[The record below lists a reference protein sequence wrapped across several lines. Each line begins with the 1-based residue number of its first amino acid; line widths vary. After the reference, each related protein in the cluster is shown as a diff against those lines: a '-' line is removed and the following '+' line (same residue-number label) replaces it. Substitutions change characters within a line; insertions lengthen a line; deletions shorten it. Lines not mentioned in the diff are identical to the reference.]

1 MKVFFAARRMKRS
14 SRFSLAI
21 ILVLTLVTVLFSPL
35 LVVQAQAG
43 TLTSSKVTI
52 TDSRAG
58 ITGVSDTFAFTTA
71 VTGTIATVEFL
82 YCTTASG
89 TCTTPTGLVTTAG
102 VQSTVTGLSAST
114 SAFGTNGTITLT
126 VTTPASITSGTAI
139 SVLYTTITNPTVA
152 DTTYFVRITTKTST
166 PTTIDGP
173 TTVAFAILTTT
184 SIAVTAS
191 VDPTFTFTVA
201 AVTSGTVNGATIGVT
216 GTTAASIPF
225 AALVDNTA
233 KIAAHDLTVTT
244 NATVGYQ
251 VTVKALADPPLAD
264 AANNIDKWTG
274 TNAAPTTWSAPAG
287 TANSV
292 NTGLFGYT
300 TNDATLDGTADRFT
314 SVGGNKWAGVNSTAE
329 IAAYSTTGVLAQVT
343 RVGWEAEIN
352 EFQAPGSYTGTVIL
366 VATPTY

>member
-1 MKVFFAARRMKRS
+1 MRVFLPKRFFKS
-14 SRFSLAI
+14 TLAI
-21 ILVLTLVTVLFSPL
+21 FLIVALLNFLFSPFF
-35 LVVQAQAG
+35 VAKVQAG
-43 TLTSSKVTI
+43 SLTSSKVTI

-58 ITGVSDTFAFTTA
+58 ITGVSNTFAFTTA
-71 VTGTIATVEFL
+71 VTGTIGIVEFL

-139 SVLYTTITNPTVA
+139 SALYTTLTNPTGA
-152 DTTYFVRITTKTST
+152 DTTYFVRITTKTSA
-166 PTTIDGP
+166 PATIDGP
-173 TTVAFAILTTT
+173 TSVAFAILTST

-191 VDPTFTFTVA
+191 VDPTFTFTIAGV
-201 AVTSGTVNGATIGVT
+201 SSGGTVNGATTNIT
-216 GTTAASIPF
+216 ATAATIPF
-225 AALVDNTA
+225 ATLVDGTA

-244 NATVGYQ
+244 NALVGYQ

-264 AANNIDKWTG
+264 AANNFDKWTG
-274 TNAAPTTWSAPAG
+274 TNASPTVWPSPAG
-287 TANSV
+287 TAANV
-292 NTGLFGYT
+292 NTALFGYT
-300 TNDATLDGTADRFT
+300 TNDATLESGTVDRFT
-314 SVGGNKWAGVNSTAE
+314 SAGGLKWAGVNSSAE
-329 IAAYSTTGVLAQVT
+329 QAAYSATGVLAQVT

-352 EFQAPGSYTGTVIL
+352 EFQPPGSYTGTVIL

>member
-1 MKVFFAARRMKRS
+1 MKRR
-14 SRFSLAI
+14 SRSLLA
-21 ILVLTLVTVLFSPL
+21 LVLVFVLVTLLFSPL
-35 LVVQAQAG
+35 FLAKAQAG

-71 VTGTIATVEFL
+71 VTGIIGVVEFL

-89 TCTTPTGLVTTAG
+89 ACTTPAGLVTTSG
-102 VQSTVTGLSAST
+102 VQGTVTGLSAST
-114 SAFGTNGTITLT
+114 SVFTTNGTITLT
-126 VTTPASITSGTAI
+126 VTTPASIPSATAI
-139 SVLYTTITNPTVA
+139 TAQYTTLTNPTGA
-152 DTTYFVRITTKTST
+152 DTTYFVRITTKTAALA
-166 PTTIDGP
+166 TIDGP
-173 TTVAFAILTTT
+173 TTVAFAVLTST

-191 VDPTFTFTVA
+191 VDPTLTFTVA
-201 AVTSGTVNGATIGVT
+201 AVTSGGSVNGATTNIT
-216 GTTAASIPF
+216 TTANTIPF
-225 AALVDNTA
+225 ATLVDGTA
-233 KIAAHDLTVTT
+233 KIGAHDLTVTT

-251 VTVKALADPPLAD
+251 VTVKALADPPLSD

-274 TNAAPTTWSAPAG
+274 TNAAPTAWSAPAG

-300 TNDATLDGTADRFT
+300 TNDATLESAAVDRFT
-314 SVGGNKWAGVNSTAE
+314 TAGGNKWAGVNSTAE
-329 IAAYSTTGVLAQVT
+329 QAAYSAVGVLSQIT

-352 EFQAPGSYTGTVIL
+352 EFQAPGSYSGTVIL

>member
-1 MKVFFAARRMKRS
+1 MKRK
-14 SRFSLAI
+14 SRWYLA
-21 ILVLTLVTVLFSPL
+21 LVLVVALVTVLFSPL
-35 LVVQAQAG
+35 LVAQAQAG
-43 TLTSSKVTI
+43 TLTSAKVTI

-58 ITGVSDTFAFTTA
+58 ITGVSDTFNFTTA

-89 TCTTPTGLVTTAG
+89 ACTTPTGLVTTAG
-102 VQSTVTGLSAST
+102 VQGTVTGLSTST
-114 SAFGTNGTITLT
+114 SAFTTNGTITLT
-126 VTTPASITSGTAI
+126 VTTPASIASGTAI
-139 SVLYTTITNPTVA
+139 SAAYSTITNPTTA

-173 TTVAFAILTTT
+173 TTVAFAILTST
-184 SIAVTAS
+184 SIAVTAT

-201 AVTSGTVNGATIGVT
+201 AVTSGGTVNGATTNIT
-216 GTTAASIPF
+216 TTANTIPF
-225 AALVDNTA
+225 AALVDGTA

-251 VTVKALADPPLAD
+251 ITVKALADPPLAD

-274 TNAAPTTWSAPAG
+274 TNAAPTVWSAPAG

-300 TNDATLDGTADRFT
+300 TNDATLESGTVDRFT
-314 SVGGNKWAGVNSTAE
+314 SAGGLKWAGVNSTAE
-329 IAAYSTTGVLAQVT
+329 QAAYSAVGVSAQVT

-352 EFQAPGSYTGTVIL
+352 ELQAPGSYSGTVVL